1 MQIRRPPH
9 FGGLG
14 SRKSRECKGPWKL
27 HPEKE
32 RVLQNRQNWCFC
44 GVPPISAALEAG
56 NPRIT
61 RSLGNGNR
69 KRSGYCKIGNFGAF
83 VGFLPFR
90 RPWKPEIQE
99 IQGALEIASGKGVL
113 LWGSL
118 HFDGS
123 DGKKHGKST
132 VFLESCWKTEHSPA
146 NCTIF
151 AVLRWFPAISTSPT
165 EKWCLV
171 CCYQILLIK
180 CAIYIRPWVDLEVP
194 FISTA
199 PMAANMGNPRFSW
212 KTARKRS
219 IHWQIARFSRFCGGF
234 QQFRHLQR
242 KMGAW
247 FSVMPRMDFGVLSIS
262 MAQMAGNTE
271 NPRFSWKIAG
281 KLRIHAR
288 FSRFCWLP
296 AISTSPTE
304 NWCLVFCYQILLI
317 KCAIYIRQRVDL
329 GVPPFQRLRWQ
340 ETRKIHGFLKLLKDG
355 AFTGKLHDFRGF
367 AGFQQFRHLQRKIGA
382 WFAVIKFCL

>member
-1 MQIRRPPH
+1 M
-9 FGGLG
+9 
-14 SRKSRECKGPWKL
+14 
-27 HPEKE
+27 
-32 RVLQNRQNWCFC
+32 
-44 GVPPISAALEAG
+44 
-56 NPRIT
+56 
-61 RSLGNGNR
+61 
-69 KRSGYCKIGNFGAF
+69 
-83 VGFLPFR
+83 
-90 RPWKPEIQE
+90 
-99 IQGALEIASGKGVL
+99 L

-165 EKWCLV
+165 ENWCLV
-171 CCYQILLIK
+171 CCYHILLIK

-199 PMAANMGNPRFSW
+199 PMAANMENPRFSW
-212 KTARKRS
+212 KAAEKRS

-340 ETRKIHGFLKLLKDG
+340 ETRKIHGFLEKIAERRSIHRQIARFSRFCWFPAISTSPTENWCLVCCYQILL
-355 AFTGKLHDFRGF
+355 
-367 AGFQQFRHLQRKIGA
+367 
-382 WFAVIKFCL
+382 IKCAIYIRPRVDLGVPPISTAPMAKNTENP